1 MKIKMIKSN
10 FDEITGISEVTIATD
25 IGEFS
30 GTSKLHDEDRNI
42 SSSFAGCQY
51 AEMRAVIKY
60 MKRKMHDLDMQI
72 KGLTD
77 FQSSLKCRKDYN
89 HTSIENFKGLSKKE
103 IEESIDELN
112 KQKEIWEKRMNSLYE
127 RMLRNMEQREKVIE
141 KIINKGDK
149 K

>member
-30 GTSKLHDEDRNI
+30 GISKLHDEDRNI

-89 HTSIENFKGLSKKE
+89 HICVENSKARRR
-103 IEESIDELN
+103 IYELN

>member
-10 FDEITGISEVTIATD
+10 FDEITGISEVTIVTD

-89 HTSIENFKGLSKKE
+89 HISIENSKARRR
-103 IEESIDELN
+103 IYELN
-112 KQKEIWEKRMNSLYE
+112 KQKEIWEKRINSLYE

>member
-89 HTSIENFKGLSKKE
+89 HICVENSKARRR
-103 IEESIDELN
+103 IYELN
-112 KQKEIWEKRMNSLYE
+112 KQKEIWKKRINSLYE

-141 KIINKGDK
+141 KIKNNK
-149 K
+149 

>member
-1 MKIKMIKSN
+1 MIKSN
-10 FDEITGISEVTIATD
+10 FDETTGISEVTIATD

-30 GTSKLHDEDRNI
+30 GISKLHDEDRNI

-60 MKRKMHDLDMQI
+60 MKRKIHDLDMQI

-89 HTSIENFKGLSKKE
+89 HISIENSKARRR
-103 IEESIDELN
+103 IYELN
-112 KQKEIWEKRMNSLYE
+112 KQKEIWEKRINSLYE

>member
-60 MKRKMHDLDMQI
+60 MKRKIHDLDMQI

-89 HTSIENFKGLSKKE
+89 HISIENSKARRR
-103 IEESIDELN
+103 IYELN

>member
-51 AEMRAVIKY
+51 AEMRAIIKY

-89 HTSIENFKGLSKKE
+89 HICVENSKARRR
-103 IEESIDELN
+103 IYELN

>member
-89 HTSIENFKGLSKKE
+89 HISIENFKARRR
-103 IEESIDELN
+103 IYELN